1 MRRLL
6 RSNELEHLEFKLEK
20 ILGFRNMQEKLEKAV
35 FSSHFS
41 YIGDVK
47 LLKIVI

>member
-1 MRRLL
+1 
-6 RSNELEHLEFKLEK
+6 
-20 ILGFRNMQEKLEKAV
+20 MQEKLEKAV

-47 LLKIVI
+47 LLKIFWSHFEV